1 MRRDDTNLNQQ
12 KTQRKKLSQR
22 FTNNPHVGTFGSY
35 KQHDEEFTMIPSPT
49 SKSLSERKSLLPM
62 ETAKENPYL
71 GYLRHAP
78 SIDNDNNVKPSS
90 QHSSQGSNS
99 TTCFGSCG
107 GDNTTTTTNTTCCS
121 SHGCC
126 GGISSS
132 SHSHT
137 NSNKG
142 LFELLR
148 ETPAHAAVTR
158 IGMLGEVW
166 RKRHLSQR
174 LLKELPLISF
184 TTARPT
190 GILGILMCES
200 VHHGQTTCAICKCEF
215 EEDES
220 LRLLPCGHVFHKG
233 CADKWLLG
241 SDGYPFIQT
250 NTCPLCK
257 INVAEEINKSCR
269 NGITRSQY
277 AAVGQ
282 YVWNNCSSRRRKTN
296 KDEPIKVFA
305 TSPAIHRVHYGPQM
319 DNNAVQIIVN
329 LLKYHQRTNFKNNM
343 TNKRIQLYC
352 RYTTPYDQIPDA
364 ICA

>member
-1 MRRDDTNLNQQ
+1 MRRDDTNLGQ

-35 KQHDEEFTMIPSPT
+35 KQHNEEFTMIPSPT
-49 SKSLSERKSLLPM
+49 SKRLNERKSLLPI
-62 ETAKENPYL
+62 EAAKENPYL

-78 SIDNDNNVKPSS
+78 AIGEKKPSS
-90 QHSSQGSNS
+90 SITSTSRCSEHSTS
-99 TTCFGSCG
+99 TTSFDTC
-107 GDNTTTTTNTTCCS
+107 DNCCD
-121 SHGCC
+121 
-126 GGISSS
+126 SSS
-132 SHSHT
+132 SKHST
-137 NSNKG
+137 EQRKQLG

-184 TTARPT
+184 TSVRPT
-190 GILGILMCES
+190 GILGMLMSEGL
-200 VHHGQTTCAICKCEF
+200 HHGQTTCAICKCEF
-215 EEDES
+215 EEGEN

-233 CADKWLLG
+233 CADTWLLG
-241 SDGYPFIQT
+241 SDGYPYIET

-257 INVAEEINKSCR
+257 INVADEINKKHR
-269 NGITRSQY
+269 NGITRNQY

-282 YVWNNCSSRRRKTN
+282 YVWKNCSSRRNFDKN
-296 KDEPIKVFA
+296 EPITVFA
-305 TSPAIHRVHYGPQM
+305 TSPALHRAHYGRRI
-319 DNNAVQIIVN
+319 DSNAFQILVN
-329 LLKYHQRTNFKNNM
+329 LLHYHQRTTFSKRQYM
-343 TNKRIQLYC
+343 TNKRIESFC

-364 ICA
+364 IMA